1 MHYKNIAVF
10 GKYQDKSVTAHVA
23 ELVTFLVEQKINVY
37 LGATTAKT
45 KVLDKLPVQCIA
57 DEDLKN
63 RIELGIVLGGDG
75 TLLSVAR
82 KLAPLGI
89 PIIGVNLGQ
98 LGFLTDV
105 PITSM
110 NQDIIKILRGVH
122 TEEQRMMLLLEV
134 LRDGELVASGHALND
149 IVISRH
155 NADRLIAWSAQV
167 NGKLVISARS
177 DGVIVSTPT
186 GSTAY
191 ALSAGG
197 PILDP
202 QLDAVVLVPI
212 CPHTLSNRPIALR
225 ANSVIEFDVTDIEQ
239 ADAHVSADGQRL
251 CDLRSNEVIRIS
263 RSQHSLKLIKM
274 TESDHYETLREKLR
288 WG

>member
-1 MHYKNIAVF
+1 MSYKNIAVF
-10 GKYQDKSVTAHVA
+10 GKYQDDSVASHVA
-23 ELVTFLVEQKINVY
+23 ELVSFLLTQKVKVC
-37 LGATTAKT
+37 LGDTTADT
-45 KVLDKLPVQCIA
+45 EALNDLA
-57 DEDLKN
+57 LERATDEDLAN
-63 RIELGIVLGGDG
+63 FVELGIVLGGDG
-75 TLLSVAR
+75 TLLSAAR

-105 PITSM
+105 PLASM
-110 NQDIIKILRGVH
+110 NDDILKILQGSH
-122 TEEQRMMLLLEV
+122 AEEQRMMLSLEV
-134 LRDGELVASGHALND
+134 IRNKEVVSSGHALND
-149 IVISRH
+149 IVVSRH
-155 NADRLIAWSAQV
+155 NADHLITWSCNV
-167 NGKLVISARS
+167 NDKLVTSARS

-202 QLDAVVLVPI
+202 ELDAVALVPI

-225 ANSVIEFDVTDIEQ
+225 ANSIIDITVSETEH
-239 ADAHVSADGQRL
+239 AHVSADGQRK
-251 CDLRSNEVIRIS
+251 CDLQGNEVIRIS
-263 RSQHSLKLIKM
+263 RSPHSLKLIKM
-274 TESDHYETLREKLR
+274 TESDHYGTLREKLG

>member
-1 MHYKNIAVF
+1 MSYKNIAVF
-10 GKYQDKSVTAHVA
+10 GKYQDDSITPHVTD
-23 ELVTFLVEQKINVY
+23 LVNFLLKQKINVY
-37 LGATTAKT
+37 LGDTTAKS
-45 KVLDKLPVQCIA
+45 KILDNLPVGRIT
-57 DEDLKN
+57 DEELKDHV
-63 RIELGIVLGGDG
+63 ELGIVLGGDG
-75 TLLSVAR
+75 TLLNVAR

-89 PIIGVNLGQ
+89 PIIGVNLGR

-105 PITSM
+105 PLASM
-110 NQDIIKILRGVH
+110 NKDILEILQGTH

-134 LRDGELVASGHALND
+134 TRDGKLIASGHALND

-155 NADRLIAWSAQV
+155 NADRLIAWSAKV
-167 NGKLVISARS
+167 NGKLITSARS

-202 QLDAVVLVPI
+202 ELDAVALVPI

-225 ANSVIEFDVTDIEQ
+225 ANSVIEFSVTDTEQ
-239 ADAHVSADGQRL
+239 ADAHVSADGQRI
-251 CDLRSNEVIRIS
+251 CDLRGNEIIRVS
-263 RSQHSLKLIKM
+263 RSPHSLKLIKM
-274 TESDHYETLREKLR
+274 TESDHYGTLREKLG

>member
-1 MHYKNIAVF
+1 MSYKNIAVF
-10 GKYQDKSVTAHVA
+10 GKYQDDSVASHVA
-23 ELVTFLVEQKINVY
+23 ELASFLLTQKVKVY
-37 LGATTAKT
+37 LGDTTADSE
-45 KVLDKLPVQCIA
+45 VLNDLPLERA
-57 DEDLKN
+57 TDEDLAN
-63 RIELGIVLGGDG
+63 LVELGIVLGGDG

-89 PIIGVNLGQ
+89 PIIGVNLGR

-105 PITSM
+105 PLISM
-110 NQDIIKILRGVH
+110 NGDILKILQGFH
-122 TEEQRMMLLLEV
+122 AEEQRMMLSLEV
-134 LRDGELVASGHALND
+134 IRNKKVVSSGHALND
-149 IVISRH
+149 IVVSRH
-155 NADRLIAWSAQV
+155 NADHLITWSCNV
-167 NGKLVISARS
+167 NGKLVTSARS

-202 QLDAVVLVPI
+202 ELDAVALVPI

-225 ANSVIEFDVTDIEQ
+225 ANSIIEITVSETEQ
-239 ADAHVSADGQRL
+239 AHVSADGQRK
-251 CDLRSNEVIRIS
+251 CDLQGNEIIRIS
-263 RSQHSLKLIKM
+263 RSPHSLKLIKM
-274 TESDHYETLREKLR
+274 TKSDHYGTLREKLG